1 MRLFNHKD
9 AFKQMR
15 RYFFAFFFGVI
26 TVSGFGQT
34 RSLDYFIKQARQ
46 NSPLMKGY
54 RNQILSLQLDSQIL
68 KASTRTQLNFISN
81 DLYAPVIRGYG
92 YDEVITNIANVSA
105 LVQASKG
112 FINRGNLAAQY
123 RSLAL
128 QSRSLQD
135 TIRLSELDLVR
146 TITDQYITAYGN
158 LIARDFNKDVYDL
171 LKSEDTIFKKLTQ
184 ASVYRQVD
192 YLTFFVT
199 LQQQELNYMQ
209 ADILYTVDY
218 TTLNYLAGIVD
229 TTIQRLE
236 APALTDSM
244 PRDFYSSVFYQ
255 RYINDSLRIAN
266 ERLLIDYSYKP
277 RIGAFTDAGFN
288 SSLAMTPYKNFGFSV
303 GLNLVVPIYDG
314 RQKKL
319 KYQKLDIEERT
330 RLVNKDYFMNQYNQQ
345 IGQLSKQLHSTD
357 AIVDKI
363 NQQITYVNTLIT
375 ANGKLLQT
383 GDIRITDYITAISN
397 YLNAKNLFNQNY
409 ISRLK
414 IVNQINYWNH

>member
-1 MRLFNHKD
+1 MVRVLVSFGI
-9 AFKQMR
+9 M
-15 RYFFAFFFGVI
+15 FFYL
-26 TVSGFGQT
+26 SGPGQEKT
-34 RSLDYFIKQARQ
+34 LMYFIDQAKE

-54 RNQILSLQLDSQIL
+54 RNQILALQLDSQIL
-68 KASTRTQLNFISN
+68 KASTRTQVNFISN
-81 DLYAPVIRGYG
+81 DSYAPIIRGYG
-92 YDEVITNIANVSA
+92 YDEAITNIANVSA

-112 FINRGNLAAQY
+112 FVNRGNLAAQY
-123 RSLAL
+123 RTFRLQNQSLL
-128 QSRSLQD
+128 D
-135 TIRLSELDLVR
+135 TIRLSEQDLVR
-146 TITDQYITAYGN
+146 TITDQYITAYGD
-158 LIARDFNKDVYDL
+158 LLARDFNKDVYDL
-171 LKSEDTIFKKLTQ
+171 LKREDTIFKKLTQ

-209 ADILYTVDY
+209 ADIQYIVEY

-236 APALTDSM
+236 EPALANNI

-255 RYINDSLRIAN
+255 RYILDSLRIVN

-277 RIGAFTDAGFN
+277 RIGAYTDAGYN
-288 SSLAMTPYKNFGFSV
+288 SSLLITPYKNFGFSL

-314 RQKKL
+314 KQKRL

-330 RLVNKDYFMNQYNQQ
+330 RLANKVYFINQYNQQ
-345 IGQLSKQLHSTD
+345 VGQLTKQLHSTD
-357 AIVDKI
+357 ALVDKI
-363 NQQITYVNTLIT
+363 KQQITYVNTLIV

-397 YLNAKNLFNQNY
+397 FLNAKNLFNQNY

-414 IVNQINYWNH
+414 IVNQINYWNY

>member
-1 MRLFNHKD
+1 
-9 AFKQMR
+9 MR
-15 RYFFAFFFGVI
+15 RYYFAFCFVFVYVI
-26 TVSGFGQT
+26 GFGQART
-34 RSLDYFIKQARQ
+34 LDYFIQQARE

-81 DLYAPVIRGYG
+81 DMYAPVFRGYG
-92 YDEVITNIANVSA
+92 YDEIITNIANVSA
-105 LVQASKG
+105 LAQATKG
-112 FINRGNLAAQY
+112 FVNRGNLAAQY
-123 RSLAL
+123 RTFRL
-128 QSRSLQD
+128 QSQSLLD
-135 TIRLSELDLVR
+135 TIRLSEMDLVR
-146 TITDQYITAYGN
+146 TITDQYITTYGN
-158 LIARDFNKDVYDL
+158 LLARDFNKDVYDL

-209 ADILYTVDY
+209 TDIQYIVDY

-229 TTIQRLE
+229 TTVQRIEEPVLS
-236 APALTDSM
+236 DSI

-255 RYINDSLRIAN
+255 RYVIDSLRIVN
-266 ERLLIDYSYKP
+266 EKLLIDYSYKP

-288 SSLAMTPYKNFGFSV
+288 SSLALTPYKNFGFSV

-314 RQKKL
+314 KQKRL
-319 KYQKLDIEERT
+319 KYQKLDIEESS
-330 RLVNKDYFMNQYNQQ
+330 RLANKNYFINQYNQQ
-345 IGQLSKQLHSTD
+345 IGQLSKQLHATD
-357 AIVDKI
+357 ALVEKI
-363 NQQITYVNTLIT
+363 KQQITYVNTLIV

-414 IVNQINYWNH
+414 IVNQINYWNR